1 MPHGINWHCCLL
13 GVAKVHISSDLTKFI
28 SVFIWKNGYYYLSLH
43 SNVAFMPR
51 YFYYSDIQTFLSESD
66 DQIFGKLAGRDEYDS
81 ARTQKNAWAEEIV
94 VMKQVLDAYKSESG
108 WIAFEYTI
116 PRIGKRIDV
125 VLLLRERVFVIE
137 FKAGEDEIKHA
148 DMDQVLDYALDL
160 KNFHQGSADRMI
172 VPILVPTEN
181 DQTSEICRLSHYDD
195 GIYEPMVANK
205 DSLCELI
212 SKVLEQDIPHIN
224 YNVAL
229 QDWVRSRYAPTPTIV
244 EAASAL
250 YTQHSVADITRHE
263 AEGEQLQRTTDY
275 VMQVIRETKARRGKS
290 ICFVTGVPGAG
301 KTLVGLNVAIQQS
314 EQLTDGKRDLAV
326 YLSGNGPLVAVLT
339 EALAR
344 DKQRQEEEKGNRYYI
359 TAARREV
366 SQFIQI
372 IHRYRDQMLGKLR
385 TPVRDGKI
393 EIDPEK
399 ELRDKH
405 AGYAEVENIAIFD
418 EAQRSWDQEHLSG
431 WLKRK
436 KGFNDFPMS
445 EGEFLIWSLDQRDDW
460 AVIVC
465 LVGGGQEINTGEAGI
480 GEWVRAMNETFP
492 DWKVYISNQLTDN
505 EYAEGQVAEMLAN
518 HENVV
523 FSPDLHLAVSMRSYR
538 AESLSRMVHYLLDGD
553 AEKVR
558 EVYKDIKERYPIVIT
573 RNLDKAKAWL
583 KQKARGS
590 RERYGLLVSSKG
602 YRLKP
607 LAIDVRCKPDTVH
620 WFLDDANDV
629 RSSLFLEDAASEFDV
644 QGLELDWT
652 CLVWDGDF
660 RYTDGG
666 WDYYEFNGGNR
677 WNRIKKPERQ
687 AYQLNA
693 YRVLLTRARQ
703 GMVICVPEGDNADVT
718 RLPEFYDGTYEYLT
732 SLGFNEI

>member
-1 MPHGINWHCCLL
+1 
-13 GVAKVHISSDLTKFI
+13 
-28 SVFIWKNGYYYLSLH
+28 
-43 SNVAFMPR
+43 MPR
-51 YFYYSDIQTFLSESD
+51 YFYYSDIQAFLSESLE
-66 DQIFGKLAGRDEYDS
+66 QIFGKLSKNDEYDT
-81 ARTQKNAWAEEIV
+81 AATQKFAWEQEIV
-94 VMKQVLDAYKSESG
+94 VMKEVLAAYRYEPG
-108 WIAFEYTI
+108 WIVFEYTI

-125 VLLLRERVFVIE
+125 VLLLRERVFAIE

-148 DMDQVLDYALDL
+148 DVDQVLDYALDL

-181 DQTSEICRLSHYDD
+181 DETSTICRLSHYDD

-205 DSLCELI
+205 DSLGCVLN
-212 SKVLEQDIPHIN
+212 KVFEQEIHHS
-224 YNVAL
+224 YKVAL
-229 QDWVRSRYAPTPTIV
+229 EDWVRSRYAPTPTIV

-263 AEGEQLQRTTDY
+263 AEGEQLERTTQY
-275 VMQVIRETKARRGKS
+275 VMNVIRATKKNMGKS

-314 EQLTDGKRDLAV
+314 DQDEEGKRDLAV

-344 DKQRQEEEKGNRYYI
+344 DKQRQEQEKGNKYNI
-359 TAARREV
+359 TTARREV

-405 AGYAEVENIAIFD
+405 AGFAEVENIAIFD
-418 EAQRSWDQEHLSG
+418 EAQRSWDQEHLSS

-445 EGEFLIWSLDQRDDW
+445 EGEFLIWSLDQREDW

-492 DWKVYISNQLTDN
+492 NWKVYISNQLTEK
-505 EYAEGQVAEMLAN
+505 EYAEGQVAEMLAE
-518 HENVV
+518 HQHVE
-523 FSPDLHLAVSMRSYR
+523 FSNDLHLAVSMRSFR
-538 AESLSRMVHYLLDGD
+538 AESLSRMVHYLLDGNAD
-553 AEKVR
+553 MVR
-558 EVYKDIKERYPIVIT
+558 QTYQEIRERYPIVLT
-573 RNLDKAKAWL
+573 RSLDAAKAWL
-583 KQKARGS
+583 KHKARGS

-620 WFLDDANDV
+620 WFLDDINDV

-677 WNRIKKPERQ
+677 WNRIKKLERQ

-703 GMVICVPEGDNADVT
+703 GMVICVPKGDPDDHT
-718 RLPEFYDGTYEYLT
+718 RQPEIYDGTYDYLK
-732 SLGFNEI
+732 SMGFDEI